1 MVLSMTG
8 FGRGEVTEQGVT
20 GSVELRSVN
29 SRFLEVVARLPR
41 ALALRE
47 NEVKDAVRQRMSRGK
62 VNVQVTIERE
72 TDGTI
77 PVKLNAHT
85 ARAYAAMLNQLR
97 KTARI
102 RETVKL
108 EHLLQFSDIFE
119 PVSVEASDDLEWN
132 VAQQALVVA
141 LDDLVTMRQ
150 NEGREL
156 EKDFR
161 LRIGSLERQLDKIQ
175 SLSMGQV
182 PHERE
187 RLKTR
192 IANMLSGTTVDES
205 RLELE
210 IALLADRLD
219 VTEECVRFRSHL
231 KFFLEAVSAGEPAG
245 RKLNFLVQEINRE
258 VNTIGSKSSATE
270 IAHIVVGVKEELEK
284 IREQLQNIE

>member
-8 FGRGEVTEQGVT
+8 FGRAEVTRKGVT

-41 ALALRE
+41 SLALRE
-47 NEVKDAVRQRMSRGK
+47 NDVKEAVRQRMSRGK
-62 VNVQVTIERE
+62 VNVQVTIDRE
-72 TDGTI
+72 TDGSI
-77 PVKLNAHT
+77 PVRLNVPM
-85 ARAYAAMLNQLR
+85 ARAYMAMLNQLR
-97 KTARI
+97 KATRVRAA
-102 RETVKL
+102 VKI

-119 PVSVEASDDLEWN
+119 PVSIEASDEVEWS
-132 VAQQALVVA
+132 VAQSALSAA

-161 LRIGSLERQLDKIQ
+161 LRLASLGRQLDRIQ
-175 SLSMGQV
+175 ELSAGQV

-187 RLKTR
+187 RLKAR
-192 IANMLSGTTVDES
+192 IAQMLSGTPLDEG
-205 RLELE
+205 RLEME
-210 IALLADRLD
+210 IAMLADRLD

-231 KFFLEAVSAGEPAG
+231 KFFLEAVGAGEPAG

-258 VNTIGSKSSATE
+258 VNTIGSKSSAIE

>member
-8 FGRGEVTEQGVT
+8 FGRGEVTEKGVT

-47 NEVKDAVRQRMSRGK
+47 NDVKDAVRHRMSRGK

-72 TDGTI
+72 TDGTT
-77 PVKLNAHT
+77 PVRLNVPM
-85 ARAYAAMLNQLR
+85 ARAYAAMLNHLR

-119 PVSVEASDDLEWN
+119 PVSVETGDDVEWSA
-132 VAQQALVVA
+132 AQKALAAA

-150 NEGREL
+150 NEGLEL

-161 LRIGSLERQLDKIQ
+161 SRIGLLERQMDRIQ
-175 SLSMGQV
+175 ELSAGQV

-192 IANMLSGTTVDES
+192 ITQMLSGTTVDES
-205 RLELE
+205 RLEME
-210 IALLADRLD
+210 IVLLADRLD

-231 KFFLEAVSAGEPAG
+231 KFFLEAVKAGEPAG

-258 VNTIGSKSSATE
+258 VNTIGSKSSAIE

>member
-8 FGRGEVTEQGVT
+8 FGRGEVTQKGVT

-47 NEVKDAVRQRMSRGK
+47 NDVKDAVRQRMSRGK
-62 VNVQVTIERE
+62 VNVQVTLERE
-72 TDGTI
+72 TDGSI
-77 PVKLNAHT
+77 PVRLNAPM
-85 ARAYAAMLNQLR
+85 ARAYATMLNQLR
-97 KTARI
+97 RTGRI

-119 PVSVEASDDLEWN
+119 PVSVEASDDVEWS
-132 VAQQALVVA
+132 VAQRALAAA
-141 LDDLVTMRQ
+141 LDDLMTMRQ

-161 LRIGSLERQLDKIQ
+161 ARIGSLERQLDRIQ
-175 SLSMGQV
+175 ELSAAQV
-182 PHERE
+182 PQERE
-187 RLKTR
+187 RLRAR
-192 IANMLSGTTVDES
+192 IAQMLSGTTVDES
-205 RLELE
+205 RLEME

-219 VTEECVRFRSHL
+219 VTEECVRFKSHL
-231 KFFLEAVSAGEPAG
+231 KFFLEAVDAAEPAG
-245 RKLNFLVQEINRE
+245 RKLNFLIQEINRE
-258 VNTIGSKSSATE
+258 ANTIGSKSSAIE

>member
-77 PVKLNAHT
+77 PVRLNAHM
-85 ARAYAAMLNQLR
+85 ARAYGTMLNQLR

-119 PVSVEASDDLEWN
+119 PVSVEAGDDLEWS
-132 VAQQALVVA
+132 VAQKALAVA

-175 SLSMGQV
+175 GLSMGQV

-205 RLELE
+205 RLEME

-231 KFFLEAVSAGEPAG
+231 KFFLEAVGAAEPAG

>member
-8 FGRGEVTEQGVT
+8 FGRGEVTEKGAT

-47 NEVKDAVRQRMSRGK
+47 NDVKDAVRQRMSRGK

-72 TDGTI
+72 TDGTA
-77 PVKLNAHT
+77 PVRMNAT
-85 ARAYAAMLNQLR
+85 MARAYATMLNQLR

-119 PVSVEASDDLEWN
+119 PVSVEASDDVEWS
-132 VAQQALVVA
+132 VAQKALAAA
-141 LDDLVTMRQ
+141 LDDLVKMRQ

-156 EKDFR
+156 EKDLR
-161 LRIGSLERQLDKIQ
+161 SRIGLLERQLDRIQ
-175 SLSMGQV
+175 ELSAGQV

-187 RLKTR
+187 RLKAR
-192 IANMLSGTTVDES
+192 ITQMLSGTTVDEN
-205 RLELE
+205 RLEME

-231 KFFLEAVSAGEPAG
+231 KFFLEAVNAGEPAG

-258 VNTIGSKSSATE
+258 VNTIGSKSSAIE
-270 IAHIVVGVKEELEK
+270 IAHIVVGAKEELEK

>member
-1 MVLSMTG
+1 MTG
-8 FGRGEVTEQGVT
+8 FGRGEVTARGVT

-41 ALALRE
+41 TLALRE
-47 NEVKDAVRQRMSRGK
+47 NDVKEAVRQRMSRGK

-72 TDGTI
+72 KDGAI
-77 PVKLNAHT
+77 PVRLNAPM
-85 ARAYAAMLNQLR
+85 ARAYATMLNQLR
-97 KTARI
+97 RTARI

-108 EHLLQFSDIFE
+108 EHLLQFSEIFE
-119 PVSVEASDDLEWN
+119 PISAEAIDEVEWSVAR
-132 VAQQALVVA
+132 QALAAA
-141 LDDLVTMRQ
+141 LDDLVTMRT

-156 EKDFR
+156 EIDFR
-161 LRIGSLERQLDKIQ
+161 ARIASLERQLGRIQ
-175 SLSMGQV
+175 ELSAGQV

-187 RLKTR
+187 RLKAR
-192 IANMLSGTTVDES
+192 IAQMLSGTTVDES
-205 RLELE
+205 RLEME

-231 KFFLEAVSAGEPAG
+231 KFFLEAVDAREPAG
-245 RKLNFLVQEINRE
+245 RKLNFLLQEINRE

-270 IAHIVVGVKEELEK
+270 IAHIVVGAKEELEK

>member
-8 FGRGEVTEQGVT
+8 FGRGEVTEKGVT

-29 SRFLEVVARLPR
+29 SRFLEVVTRLPR

-47 NEVKDAVRQRMSRGK
+47 NDVKDAVRQRMSRGK
-62 VNVQVTIERE
+62 VNVQVMIERE
-72 TDGTI
+72 TDGSV
-77 PVKLNAHT
+77 PVRLNVPV
-85 ARAYAAMLNQLR
+85 ARAYATMLNQLR

-102 RETVKL
+102 REAVKL

-119 PVSVEASDDLEWN
+119 PIAVEASDEVEWS
-132 VAQQALVVA
+132 AARKALAAA

-156 EKDFR
+156 EKDFCARIAALEHR
-161 LRIGSLERQLDKIQ
+161 LDRIQELSAGQL
-175 SLSMGQV
+175 

-187 RLKTR
+187 RLRAR
-192 IANMLSGTTVDES
+192 IAQMLSGTSVDES

-231 KFFLEAVSAGEPAG
+231 KFFLEAVNAGEPAG

>member
-85 ARAYAAMLNQLR
+85 ARAYATMLNQLR

-119 PVSVEASDDLEWN
+119 PVSVEAGDDLEWS
-132 VAQQALVVA
+132 VAQKALAVA
-141 LDDLVTMRQ
+141 LDDLVIMRQ

-175 SLSMGQV
+175 SLSTGQV

-205 RLELE
+205 RLEME

-231 KFFLEAVSAGEPAG
+231 KFFLEAVGATEPAG

>member
-8 FGRGEVTEQGVT
+8 FGRGEVTKKGVT

-85 ARAYAAMLNQLR
+85 ARAYATMLNQLR

-119 PVSVEASDDLEWN
+119 PVSVEAGDDLEWS
-132 VAQQALVVA
+132 VAQKALAVA

-175 SLSMGQV
+175 GLSMGQV

-205 RLELE
+205 RLEME

-231 KFFLEAVSAGEPAG
+231 KFFLEAVGAAEPAG

-270 IAHIVVGVKEELEK
+270 IAHIVVGVMEELEK

>member
-77 PVKLNAHT
+77 PVKLNARM
-85 ARAYAAMLNQLR
+85 ARAYGTMLNQLR

-119 PVSVEASDDLEWN
+119 PVSVEASDDLEWS
-132 VAQQALVVA
+132 VAQKALVVA

-161 LRIGSLERQLDKIQ
+161 LRIGSLERQLDTIQ
-175 SLSMGQV
+175 GLSTGQV

-205 RLELE
+205 RLEME

-231 KFFLEAVSAGEPAG
+231 KFFLEAVGAAEPAG